1 MAQQAIPGHANPT
14 SDHLKFEVTQDGQIT
29 SKTALDFDLQS
40 NFEFDLVYE
49 ALSGKTFRQ
58 DIKLTLEDTLT
69 GTSNL
74 RVEEGQQVVI
84 RAFTLDGI
92 KDYKQKVENPN
103 DPSTLGTFEL
113 MTINQDTAKF
123 SINDG
128 GLIQSTDEIRKS
140 EKDHYDLAVRYT
152 AYDGRTFVQNI
163 SLDVTD
169 TTYNK
174 AHSELSVKESAEIR
188 IAGTTLY
195 SLNDFASNND
205 FLGDF
210 SLKSFDPATPDHQ
223 LFQIDKE
230 GNITSREGLD
240 FEADKLEYKF
250 VVEYK
255 HSVTGDIYTNS
266 VFLDLKNDT
275 KDDST
280 LDLANISVTTQ
291 ELSKDATALI
301 NNAIKKTTV
310 TEAELGAIQNRLTH
324 SLNNQAMGSLLT
336 KRANGRIIDAD
347 YAIETAALAKS
358 QILQNAATAMLSI
371 AKVTQSNVLM
381 LVR

>member
-1 MAQQAIPGHANPT
+1 MTQQPR
-14 SDHLKFEVTQDGQIT
+14 IT
-29 SKTALDFDLQS
+29 
-40 NFEFDLVYE
+40 NC
-49 ALSGKTFRQ
+49 
-58 DIKLTLEDTLT
+58 
-69 GTSNL
+69 
-74 RVEEGQQVVI
+74 
-84 RAFTLDGI
+84 
-92 KDYKQKVENPN
+92 
-103 DPSTLGTFEL
+103 
-113 MTINQDTAKF
+113 
-123 SINDG
+123 
-128 GLIQSTDEIRKS
+128 
-140 EKDHYDLAVRYT
+140 
-152 AYDGRTFVQNI
+152 
-163 SLDVTD
+163 
-169 TTYNK
+169 
-174 AHSELSVKESAEIR
+174 
-188 IAGTTLY
+188 
-195 SLNDFASNND
+195 
-205 FLGDF
+205 
-210 SLKSFDPATPDHQ
+210 
-223 LFQIDKE
+223 FQIDRE

-250 VVEYK
+250 IVEYK

-266 VFLDLKNDT
+266 VFLGLKNDT

-291 ELSKDATALI
+291 ELSKEATTLI